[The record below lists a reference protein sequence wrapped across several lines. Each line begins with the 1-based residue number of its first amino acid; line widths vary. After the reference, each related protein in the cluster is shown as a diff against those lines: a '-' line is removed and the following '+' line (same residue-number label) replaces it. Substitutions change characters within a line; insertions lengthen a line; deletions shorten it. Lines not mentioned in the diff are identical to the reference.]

1 MTITRGTAHT
11 ALRAAVL
18 LAALSTTSCSTRDQ
32 GPIARE
38 SGPERV
44 EGGVVFR
51 YYDQDAKKVCLVG
64 DFNNWSPLADPMK
77 DMNGDGHWSL
87 YYPLQPG
94 TYRYKFVVD
103 GRWVPDSSNPDSE
116 PDGFDG
122 INSVVRVLA
131 ASGP

>member
-1 MTITRGTAHT
+1 MTMGRSTART
-11 ALRAAVL
+11 LLAAVVL
-18 LAALSTTSCSTRDQ
+18 LAALSVGSCSPRDE
-32 GPIARE
+32 GPIGRE
-38 SGPERV
+38 TGPERV
-44 EGGVVFR
+44 EDGVVFR
-51 YYDQDAKKVCLVG
+51 YYNQDAKKVYLVG
-64 DFNNWSPLADPMK
+64 DFNSWSPLADPMK

-87 YYPLQPG
+87 FYPLQPG

-103 GRWVPDSSNPDSE
+103 GRWIPDPSNSDSE